1 MPRLTPWMTVTWRT
15 PRIDRPPTPTESGCS
30 GGAHADGVRCSVGD
44 HADGRRCSVGDHAD
58 GVRCSVGAPADGVRC
73 SVGAMTVQLHL
84 AAYRLM
90 FDHTETARLARDLA
104 VMLEEKLGD
113 RWETPL
119 AAS

>member
-1 MPRLTPWMTVTWRT
+1 M
-15 PRIDRPPTPTESGCS
+15 
-30 GGAHADGVRCSVGD
+30 
-44 HADGRRCSVGDHAD
+44 
-58 GVRCSVGAPADGVRC
+58 RC

-113 RWETPL
+113 RCETPL

>member
-1 MPRLTPWMTVTWRT
+1 M
-15 PRIDRPPTPTESGCS
+15 
-30 GGAHADGVRCSVGD
+30 
-44 HADGRRCSVGDHAD
+44 
-58 GVRCSVGAPADGVRC
+58 RCSVGAPADGVRC
-73 SVGAMTVQLHL
+73 SVGTMTVQLHL

-104 VMLEEKLGD
+104 VMLEEHRDAELGD

>member
-1 MPRLTPWMTVTWRT
+1 M
-15 PRIDRPPTPTESGCS
+15 
-30 GGAHADGVRCSVGD
+30 
-44 HADGRRCSVGDHAD
+44 
-58 GVRCSVGAPADGVRC
+58 RC

-104 VMLEEKLGD
+104 VMLEEHRDAELGD